1 MTQPQ
6 ENVLCNI
13 WPKDNWATLINDERP
28 DEVIELLSEVYDS
41 IRIAPRATE
50 GGIPSEKWQESYD
63 TSISILKAVFR
74 KTKTVEQAR
83 EVNGRFAQRLNL
95 DYIEMHKLPLEQSYH
110 YWTVSNKPLPAT
122 ENDALVIPAIK
133 EVIEPVME
141 AAVASMQESPVQ
153 THEPIAVTVHIEAKQ
168 IAKAI
173 ATPEQPSPNKVMEK
187 AYTSVSE
194 DKCKAEFCFKHVV
207 FSIPAASTNQQLLN
221 EAYQALCDLADA
233 LQISRKWIGMTSLT
247 LNIGGAQVPA
257 GLDGISSL
265 NYSGEGVFKPISH
278 QWFNCFDARIAH
290 NINEESSTQLTF
302 ISTAEE
308 SALEKVKSALMKAV
322 STGIRQIVC
331 AIWVEDKYKSEFY
344 QSTTGYMRWKKIE
357 PGVLDAPQELIA
369 RAFSAYIEDLL
380 KNINK
385 SNLALTGDTNLL
397 TGIPYPMN
405 PERIRYHTLFDALFI
420 TLKPAIKFHQN
431 LTSVETV

>member
-95 DYIEMHKLPLEQSYH
+95 EYIDVHKLPLEQTYH
-110 YWTVSNKPLPAT
+110 YWTVSNKPLPAK

-133 EVIEPVME
+133 EVIEP
-141 AAVASMQESPVQ
+141 AS
-153 THEPIAVTVHIEAKQ
+153 VTAPNEAK
-168 IAKAI
+168 ATTEATAI
-173 ATPEQPSPNKVMEK
+173 AEQPASCKVIEK
-187 AYTSVSE
+187 VYALVSE
-194 DKCKAEFCFKHVV
+194 DKCKAEFCFKEVIL
-207 FSIPAASTNQQLLN
+207 SAPASTNQKLLN

-247 LNIGGAQVPA
+247 LHIGGSKIPA

-290 NINEESSTQLTF
+290 NINEESGTQLTF

-322 STGIRQIVC
+322 STGIRQIVH

-344 QSTTGYMRWKKIE
+344 QSTTGYVRWKKIE

-385 SNLALTGDTNLL
+385 SNLALTGDTNFL

-420 TLKPAIKFHQN
+420 TLKPAIKSHQN